1 MRAQGH
7 KPKGSD
13 LAILSLTALGVVY
26 GDIGTSPLYALG
38 DAFRGAHG
46 VPPTPFNVLGVLS
59 LIFWS
64 LTFVVSVKYVGVLL
78 KADNNG
84 EGGILALMALIRGRK
99 EGSAARTRTLLLFGL
114 FGAAL
119 LYGDGVIT
127 PAVSVLG
134 AVEGLKKV
142 APGLEQFIVPITMVI
157 LVVLFLGQRHGTDR
171 VGKIFGPVMVIWFV
185 TIAFWGVVGIM
196 SHPAVLEAVNP
207 IHAVQFFIE
216 DGVKGFLILGAVVLV
231 ITGGEALYADMG
243 HFGPRPIR
251 VAWFGMVFPALMLN
265 YFGQGALVLTDPSV
279 EQPFYDLVPDWFGV
293 PMLLIAT
300 SAAIVAS
307 QALISGAFSLTRQA
321 VQLGYVP
328 RVTIRHTS
336 HKEEGQIYI
345 PEVNGLLMVACL
357 LCVAG
362 FKSSSNLTAAYGIAV
377 TGTMGITTLLFSRVA
392 RQRWGWP
399 VWKVALVT
407 VGFITVDLA
416 FFGANLVKFADG
428 GWFPLVLAAIVFVLM
443 TTWKLGRNAL
453 TAIQKEGALPLELL
467 IKDIEKRGITR
478 VPGTAVFMTSSVG
491 GTPPVML
498 HHLKHNKVL
507 HERVILMSIQTSEV
521 PTVPEEE
528 RLEYTAMPLGFHVVV
543 AHYGF
548 MESPDVP
555 RLLHL
560 LASRGLETRISDTSF
575 YLGRETILA
584 SGHSKLSLWRKRLFI
599 LLSRNAQS
607 AATFFNLPA
616 NRVVELGAQIQL

>member
-1 MRAQGH
+1 MKPSGQQPQGR
-7 KPKGSD
+7 D
-13 LAILSLTALGVVY
+13 LAVLSLTALGVVY

-38 DAFRGAHG
+38 DAFRGSHG
-46 VPPTPFNVLGVLS
+46 VPPTAFNVLGVLS

-64 LTFVVSVKYVGVLL
+64 LTFVVSYKYVGVLL
-78 KADNNG
+78 RADNNG

-99 EGSAARTRTLLLFGL
+99 NGSAARTRTLLLFGL

-134 AVEGLKKV
+134 AVEGLRKV
-142 APGLEQFIVPITMVI
+142 APGLQQFIVPITMVI
-157 LVVLFLGQRHGTDR
+157 LVVLFVGQRHGTDR
-171 VGKIFGPVMVIWFV
+171 VGKVFGPVMILWFV
-185 TIAFWGVVGIM
+185 TIAFWGVVGIVK
-196 SHPAVLEAVNP
+196 HPAVLSAVNP
-207 IHAVQFFIE
+207 VHAIQFFIE

-251 VAWFGMVFPALMLN
+251 VAWFGMVFPALILN
-265 YFGQGALVLTDPSV
+265 YFGQGALVLSHPEV
-279 EQPFYDLVPDWFGV
+279 EQPFYEMVPEWFGL

-336 HKEEGQIYI
+336 HREEGQIYI
-345 PEVNGLLMVACL
+345 PEVNWLLMIACL

-362 FKSSSNLTAAYGIAV
+362 FQSSSNLTAAYGVAV

-392 RQRWGWP
+392 LQRWGWP
-399 VWKVALVT
+399 LWRVGLVAGAFL
-407 VGFITVDLA
+407 TVDLA

-428 GWFPLVLAAIVFVLM
+428 GWFPLVLAAGVFMLM
-443 TTWKLGRNAL
+443 TTWKIGRTAL
-453 TAIQKEGALPLELL
+453 SDIQKESTLPLELL
-467 IKDIEKRGITR
+467 IKDVEKRGVPR

-491 GTPPVML
+491 GAPPVML
-498 HHLKHNKVL
+498 HHLKHNKVM

-521 PTVPEEE
+521 PTVSDAE
-528 RLEYTAMPLGFHVVV
+528 RLEHRELALGFHIVE
-543 AHYGF
+543 AHFGF

-555 RLLHL
+555 RLLRL
-560 LASRGLETRISDTSF
+560 LASRGLEAKISETSF
-575 YLGRETILA
+575 YLGRETILTT
-584 SGHSKLSLWRKRLFI
+584 GHSKLSRWRKRLFVY
-599 LLSRNAQS
+599 LSRNARD